1 ANRIVEHNPGVH
13 DTLLVG
19 KGIHLVALRERP
31 GQEIFKRWRQ
41 VVAEYINDRMVFFEM
56 IEFPEEGALRDN
68 KPSIIEF
75 YPKHVI
81 GCHHR
86 ADVNH
91 RPHLPPRVIPR
102 PRIAND
108 ICKIDVTVHL
118 IYLFIPS
125 SHSPIPLFPNSLI
138 HSFTPFTHS
147 LIHSFTHS
155 RFTHSPIHPFTH
167 SLIHS
172 FTHSLI

>member
-1 ANRIVEHNPGVH
+1 R
-13 DTLLVG
+13 
-19 KGIHLVALRERP
+19 
-31 GQEIFKRWRQ
+31 
-41 VVAEYINDRMVFFEM
+41 
-56 IEFPEEGALRDN
+56 
-68 KPSIIEF
+68 
-75 YPKHVI
+75 
-81 GCHHR
+81 
-86 ADVNH
+86 
-91 RPHLPPRVIPR
+91 RVIPR

-138 HSFTPFTHS
+138 HSFTHSLHS

-167 SLIHS
+167 SPIHPFTHSPIHS
-172 FTHSLI
+172 FTHSLIHSLFTPPPPIRARIPWSRVFL